1 MKSVNNAVE
10 YHNSVWP
17 YGDNYSYMMQSP
29 QGYYRQSG
37 ASSIG
42 EFEILVC
49 TRDEFEACVG
59 SEL

>member
-1 MKSVNNAVE
+1 MKTTKDAVE
-10 YHNSVWP
+10 NFNGVWP

-49 TRDEFEACVG
+49 TRDEFETCAG
-59 SEL
+59 SKL